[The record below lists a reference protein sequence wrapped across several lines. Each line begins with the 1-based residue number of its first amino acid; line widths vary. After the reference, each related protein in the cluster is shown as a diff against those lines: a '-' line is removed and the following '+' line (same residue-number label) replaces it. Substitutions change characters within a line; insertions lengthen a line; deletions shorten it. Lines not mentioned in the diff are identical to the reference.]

1 MSTVYHD
8 LGSGDFVQNWSDAG
22 QITTNDDWSGV
33 PSIMGYLGDI
43 DAGSPTGVDPR
54 TLTGASLGA
63 VDVIANQ
70 ANPNTLSSGG
80 VAEFAVTN
88 PSIALNGSGTADAP
102 GIVIHLDA
110 SDRQDVRLTFNAV
123 DLDGSADNAAQP
135 VNVQY
140 RIGETG
146 TWTNVEG
153 GYNADVTTGGAAGQT
168 TAFDLT
174 LPEEVNGQAQL
185 QLRIFT
191 TNAAGNDEWIGIDDI
206 NVSSAPQSS
215 TATRVSISD
224 AVVTEGDAGET
235 VMHFTVTRTDNEGDF
250 TVDFATAD
258 GTATDGADYTAD
270 AGTLTFAAGGDLT
283 QDIAITIKGDV
294 DVETDEDF
302 TVTLQN
308 LVNGTGTAE
317 LGDAVGTGT
326 ITNDDV
332 DLTLISAI
340 QGAGDT
346 SSMVGQTV
354 TVEAIVVG
362 DFQNGDGDAARNLNG
377 FFLQEEAGDW
387 DADGLTSEGIFVF
400 RGGTDVQIGD
410 RVQVTGTVGEYFGQT
425 QLTATA
431 VTVIEAGAVA
441 DIDTMA
447 QTVSLP
453 AAGTSLSQDGD
464 VQPDLEAFESM
475 LVRVEE
481 TLTITEQFNLD
492 RFNEIKLVA
501 GDRPAQFTQDN
512 SPDAAGYQAHLQ
524 DVGSRT
530 ITYDDGLNVQNAA
543 IGNLDGFAGYDTA
556 SAPRM
561 GDTVTGLTG
570 VLDYQWAG
578 NSGSGSTWRVRA
590 VEDGANSFVSAGPRE
605 DAPADVGGTI
615 TACSLN
621 VLNYFA
627 TLDDG
632 SMTANGL
639 EPRGANSAAEF
650 ERQTDK
656 LVTALVTIDADLFS
670 LVELE
675 NNFLPGA
682 AGNALE
688 YLCGQLN
695 AALGGEIYAWVEPGM
710 QFVGGDAIA
719 PGFLYKTSTLEIS
732 AGTSIETLNDAD
744 LLDLGRGDLLS
755 QSTIGALFDGE
766 NTSRNSLAVTFTEI
780 ATGGEFTAVANHL
793 KSKSGTGTGADAD
806 QLDGQGNWQQQREL
820 AAEALAAWIAS
831 DPTGSGDGDVML
843 LGDFNAYF
851 KEDAIA
857 LLEAAGYDN
866 LQATLTTDPYSYVFD
881 GQTGSLDYIFAN
893 AGLAGQ
899 ITGMTEWHINSDE
912 ADALDYN
919 LDYGRDP
926 AIADT
931 DSPVR
936 VSDHD
941 PLVIGIDLIE
951 YTRPTAGNDTI
962 VANEADNRI
971 DGGAGHDHIR
981 GGDGDDAISGGAGN
995 DRIEGEAGDDHIV
1008 ISSEHPSQDG
1018 RDIYDGGDGI
1028 DTLDFSALD
1037 AGIRVSLK
1045 AGAGSYGVDSFSGIE
1060 NVTGGAGA
1068 DILRGDDQV
1077 NALTGN
1083 GGDDSLIG
1091 GDGDDLIIAGAGDD
1105 RLDGGLGADEL
1116 AGGAGADRLEGR
1128 QGADTL
1134 DGGEGDD
1141 LLLGAQDNDLLA
1153 GGAGND
1159 TLDGGSG
1166 DDRLTGGAGD
1176 DTLIGGQGADLFVFD
1191 AFDGI
1196 DTIKGFQVRGGTRD
1210 ALVLEKKMFTGLVGE
1225 SAADLFAEGFLRAQ
1239 AVAGGTELQVDVDGN
1254 GDGFVTFA
1262 VFDTALT
1269 DTVLASQIRF
1279 TDSLMA

>member
-8 LGSGDFVQNWSDAG
+8 LGAGDLVQNWSDAG

-70 ANPNTLSSGG
+70 TNPNTLSSGG
-80 VAEFAVTN
+80 VAEFAITN
-88 PSIALNGSGTADAP
+88 PAVALNGSGTADAP

-110 SDRQDVRLTFNAV
+110 SERQDVRVTFNAV

-146 TWTNVEG
+146 TWTNVVG

-206 NVSSAPQSS
+206 NVSSAPQAS

-235 VMHFTVTRTDNEGDF
+235 VMHFTVTRSDNEGDF

-258 GTATDGADYTAD
+258 GTATDGADYTGAT
-270 AGTLTFAAGGDLT
+270 GTLSFAAGGDLT
-283 QDIAITIKGDV
+283 QDVAITIKGDA

-308 LVNGTGTAE
+308 LVDGTGTAE
-317 LGDAVGTGT
+317 LGDAVATGT

-346 SSMVGQTV
+346 SSMAGQTV

-431 VTVIEAGAVA
+431 ITVIEAGAVA

-475 LVRVEE
+475 LVRFEE

-524 DVGSRT
+524 EVGGRT

-578 NSGSGSTWRVRA
+578 NAGSGSTWRVRA
-590 VEDGANSFVSAGPRE
+590 VEDGDNSFTSAGPRE

-650 ERQTDK
+650 DRQTDK
-656 LVTALVTIDADLFS
+656 LVSALVTIDADLFS

-695 AALGGEIYAWVEPGM
+695 AALGGETYAWVEPGM

-732 AGTSIETLNDAD
+732 AGTSVETLSDAD

-857 LLEAAGYDN
+857 LLEAAGFDN
-866 LQATLTTDPYSYVFD
+866 LQATLTADPYSYVFD
-881 GQTGSLDYIFAN
+881 GQSGSLDYIFAN
-893 AGLAGQ
+893 GGLADQ

-941 PLVIGIDLIE
+941 PLVIGIDLVE
-951 YTRPTAGNDTI
+951 YTRPTAGNDI
-962 VANEADNRI
+962 IIANDAANTI
-971 DGGAGHDHIR
+971 DGGAGQDHIR

-995 DRIEGEAGDDHIV
+995 DRLEGEAGDDRFV

-1018 RDIYDGGDGI
+1018 RDTYDGGDGI

-1037 AGIRVSLK
+1037 AGVRVSLK
-1045 AGAGSYGVDSFSGIE
+1045 AGAGTYGVDSFSGIE

-1068 DILRGDDQV
+1068 DALRGDDRG

-1091 GDGDDLIIAGAGDD
+1091 GEGDDLLVAGKGND

-1116 AGGAGADRLEGR
+1116 AGGDGADRLEGR

-1141 LLLGAQDNDLLA
+1141 LLLGAQDDDLLT

-1191 AFDGI
+1191 AFEGT

-1210 ALVLEKKMFTGLVGE
+1210 ALVLDKDLFSGLVGDTV
-1225 SAADLFAEGFLRAQ
+1225 ADLFAEGFLTAR

-1254 GDGFVTFA
+1254 GDGFTTFA
-1262 VFDTALT
+1262 VFDVALT
-1269 DTVLASQIRF
+1269 DAVLASQIRF